1 MSDPKRP
8 KGRVGMTT
16 RKGFA
21 IPHGAMGVPDDER
34 TVVDPA
40 AQHDGREEGDGTDGG
55 GERTGGHVVR
65 RRARTPAV
73 EIDLV
78 HERGA
83 ASLIDGPWRALEI
96 WTRHRVYALDS
107 SLTCIDVVDQ
117 ASRQS
122 DPSHPLIGARLV
134 GGQQRDG
141 EVIEL
146 SHPFPRPGSE
156 AVFEQ
161 SSGKRVRFSQTSP
174 VTRVVLRLRVLTVAP
189 DYLVPAWEDI
199 SGSLRI
205 GDLPPAP
212 KKR

>member
-1 MSDPKRP
+1 M
-8 KGRVGMTT
+8 VT

-21 IPHGAMGVPDDER
+21 IPHGSVGLPDDER
-34 TVVDPA
+34 TVVDPS
-40 AQHDGREEGDGTDGG
+40 AQHGGGDDAEGTDGG
-55 GERTGGHVVR
+55 ERTAGNVVR

-107 SLTCIDVVDQ
+107 SLSCIDVVDQ

-161 SSGKRVRFSQTSP
+161 STGKRVRFSQTSP

-205 GDLPPAP
+205 GDLPPGPSA